1 VSVSVRAV
9 RADEVPA
16 VTKLI
21 EEHCEAVLGE
31 NEISENEL
39 KQWLSVPNLWMQVA
53 ERDERLTGYLDVVLQ
68 DPEHLDVDIRALD
81 DESAQALAAA
91 TEGHARGSGPG
102 RKVLHGVAQGK
113 DDVAREMYEREGW
126 QLVRHSFQMR
136 IELDGELPEPE
147 WPDGLTLRNAR
158 PDEAEKVHAA
168 QQDAFA
174 DHWDFRPQTYEQW
187 RPFTVDRTD
196 FDPALWWL
204 AEDGDELAGFSL
216 NQWHFSGDPQF
227 GWVGSLGVR
236 PPWRRRGLGKAL
248 LLHSFHDFRNRGAT
262 RVGLGVDA
270 ENTTG
275 AVRLYE
281 GAGMRA
287 VRRNDTYE
295 KTL

>member
-1 VSVSVRAV
+1 MSFTLRAV
-9 RADEVPA
+9 SAGDVPA

-21 EEHCEAVLGE
+21 EEHCRAVLGE

-39 KQWLSVPNLWMQVA
+39 RQWLSVPNLWMIVA
-53 ERDERLTGYLDVVLQ
+53 ERDGRLTGYLDVVLQ

-81 DESAQALAAA
+81 EESAQVLATAA
-91 TEGHARGSGPG
+91 EEHARGSGSG
-102 RKVLHGVAQGK
+102 KKVLHGVAQG
-113 DDVAREMYEREGW
+113 DDDLAREMYEREGW

-136 IELDGELPEPE
+136 IELDDKVPAPE
-147 WPDGLTLRNAR
+147 WPAGLTVRNAR
-158 PDEAEKVHAA
+158 PGEAEKIHEA
-168 QQDAFA
+168 QMDAFA
-174 DHWDFRPQTYEQW
+174 DHWDFRPQTFEHW
-187 RPFTVDRTD
+187 RSFTVDRTD

-204 AEDGDELAGFSL
+204 VEDGNELAGLSL

-227 GWVGSLGVR
+227 GWVGILGVR

-248 LLHSFHDFRNRGAT
+248 LLHSFRDFRERGAT

-281 GAGMRA
+281 GAGMRP
-287 VRRNDTYE
+287 VRRSDVYE

>member
-1 VSVSVRAV
+1 VSFTLRAV
-9 RADEVPA
+9 SAGDVPA

-21 EEHCEAVLGE
+21 EEHCRAVLGE
-31 NEISENEL
+31 AEISENEL
-39 KQWLSVPNLWMQVA
+39 RQWLSVPNLWMTVV
-53 ERDERLTGYLDVVLQ
+53 ERDGRLTGYLDIVLQ

-81 DESAQALAAA
+81 EESAQVLATAA
-91 TEGHARGSGPG
+91 EEHARGSGSG
-102 RKVLHGVAQGK
+102 KKVLHGVAQG
-113 DDVAREMYEREGW
+113 DDDLAREMYEREGW

-136 IELDGELPEPE
+136 IELDDKVPAPE
-147 WPDGLTLRNAR
+147 WPAGLTVRNAR
-158 PDEAEKVHAA
+158 PGEAEKIHEA
-168 QQDAFA
+168 QMDAFA
-174 DHWDFRPQTYEQW
+174 DHWDFRPQTFEHW
-187 RPFTVDRTD
+187 RSFTVDRTD

-204 AEDGDELAGFSL
+204 VEDGNELAGLSL

-227 GWVGSLGVR
+227 GWVGILGVR

-248 LLHSFHDFRNRGAT
+248 LLHSFRDFRERGAT

-281 GAGMRA
+281 GAGMRP
-287 VRRNDTYE
+287 VRRSDVYE